1 VFVEE
6 LTRKG
11 ILACLR
17 HFPGMGAATR
27 DPHFGLPR
35 IERPKKFLLEHDV
48 APFLQLMDET
58 SMIMVAHANYPA
70 LGGERPASLSPQVMT
85 GLLRKKLGFRGIIVT
100 SDLTMGAIT
109 GLGLAPEIFLE
120 AFEAGADM
128 LLFSQTTPL
137 VADAFQT
144 IVRAARA
151 SEALRLRLDQSVER
165 ILTAKDRIAPPGR
178 FRPHLKTRIA
188 KQIARLHPE
197 PYPATTERE
206 RMALAKPWAG

>member
-1 VFVEE
+1 
-6 LTRKG
+6 
-11 ILACLR
+11 
-17 HFPGMGAATR
+17 
-27 DPHFGLPR
+27 
-35 IERPKKFLLEHDV
+35 
-48 APFLQLMDET
+48 
-58 SMIMVAHANYPA
+58 
-70 LGGERPASLSPQVMT
+70 
-85 GLLRKKLGFRGIIVT
+85 
-100 SDLTMGAIT
+100 
-109 GLGLAPEIFLE
+109 
-120 AFEAGADM
+120 M